1 MSGEEGSAATSEQTA
16 EGQQQQPEA
25 NDDGPCTVLVT
36 GASGYI
42 ATHLIQ
48 QLLKQGRF
56 RVRGT
61 IRNLSYSKIEPL
73 KKLVPDAKYPLELV
87 QADLKEAVDWVAA
100 VKGCSYVFHVASPF
114 PAKIPRDENTLIQ
127 PAVDGTLNVLRACS
141 DAGCVKRVVLTSSI
155 AAVSSGMNG
164 NGKSQQVY
172 SEQDW
177 SVEQNCSPYEKGKL
191 RAELAA
197 WTFVRSLEESRRF
210 ELAVVNP
217 GVVIGPLLTTTGGDA
232 SIQSILQLFIKPV
245 GVPNVNW
252 PLVDVRDVAAAH
264 IAAMEKKEAAGN
276 RCVLVVKN
284 ISYTKMADI
293 VFREFFPLG
302 YRTCTMPLPDFAMWL
317 AKWFDD
323 GVKWLYPALG
333 KHNQYNTDMMRN
345 VLGITPRS
353 VNETIIDTC
362 YSLIELG
369 MVKKTPQYIE
379 RQSRQPPS
387 EEPKEKGETEG
398 TPAQESKEEEPKE
411 EEPKEEEPKEE
422 EPKEEEPKEENPRR
436 RNPRRR
442 NPGGGTKEEEPK
454 EEEPKKKEP
463 KEEEEELKEKPKK
476 ELKEEPK
483 KKEPKKE
490 PKKEEP
496 KKEPKKEKPKKVEPK
511 KAEPKKVEPKK
522 EEPKNEPKKEPKKEP
537 KEEPKKEEPKEEP
550 KKEEPKKESKKEP
563 KEEELKEE
571 EPKKKEPKEEPKK
584 EPKEEPRKEEPRK
597 EEPRKEEPRK
607 EEPRKEE
614 PRKEEPRK
622 EEPRKEEPKKEEPK
636 KEEAKEERG
645 TQEGGAQ
652 KGGAQKGVQEGGTQ
666 EGGTQEGGA
675 QEDGAQDRGNIN

>member
-1 MSGEEGSAATSEQTA
+1 MSEEGASAATSEQTA
-16 EGQQQQPEA
+16 EGQQHQPKA

-61 IRNLSYSKIEPL
+61 VRNLSNESKIEPL

-164 NGKSQQVY
+164 NGNSEQVY

-177 SVEQNCSPYEKGKL
+177 SVEQNCSPYEKSKL

-197 WTFVRSLEESRRF
+197 WTFVRSLEESKRF

-217 GVVIGPLLTTTGGDA
+217 GVVIGPLLTTTGGDT
-232 SIQSILQLFIKPV
+232 SVQSILQLFIKSV
-245 GVPNVNW
+245 GVPNINW

-264 IAAMEKKEAAGN
+264 IAAMEKAEAAGN
-276 RCVLVVKN
+276 RCVLVGVN

-302 YRTCTMPLPDFAMWL
+302 YRTCTMHLPDFAMWF

-323 GVKWLYPALG
+323 GAKWLYPALG
-333 KHNQYNTDMMRN
+333 KHLQYNTDMMRN
-345 VLGITPRS
+345 VLGITPHP

-362 YSLIELG
+362 CSLIELG
-369 MVKKTPQYIE
+369 MVKKTPQYLE

-387 EEPKEKGETEG
+387 KEPKEKGETEG
-398 TPAQESKEEEPKE
+398 TPAKESKEEPK
-411 EEPKEEEPKEE
+411 
-422 EPKEEEPKEENPRR
+422 
-436 RNPRRR
+436 
-442 NPGGGTKEEEPK
+442 G
-454 EEEPKKKEP
+454 
-463 KEEEEELKEKPKK
+463 

-483 KKEPKKE
+483 KEEPK
-490 PKKEEP
+490 PKKEEL
-496 KKEPKKEKPKKVEPK
+496 KE
-511 KAEPKKVEPKK
+511 
-522 EEPKNEPKKEPKKEP
+522 EEPK
-537 KEEPKKEEPKEEP
+537 KEEPKKEEPKEEG
-550 KKEEPKKESKKEP
+550 P
-563 KEEELKEE
+563 KEEGPKEEGPKEEGPKEE
-571 EPKKKEPKEEPKK
+571 EPKKEGPKE
-584 EPKEEPRKEEPRK
+584 
-597 EEPRKEEPRK
+597 
-607 EEPRKEE
+607 
-614 PRKEEPRK
+614 
-622 EEPRKEEPKKEEPK
+622 EEPKKEEPK
-636 KEEAKEERG
+636 EEGPKEEEPKKEEPKEEEHKKEESS
-645 TQEGGAQ
+645 TEE
-652 KGGAQKGVQEGGTQ
+652 KPKN
-666 EGGTQEGGA
+666 
-675 QEDGAQDRGNIN
+675 D

>member
-1 MSGEEGSAATSEQTA
+1 MEPGEERPLPSSASRLVTSTCKSKSVVLYGRLNLQLNWFMPPYNCIYSKHYHCVKACVVNDAGMCQSDCAICNMLTRRRDASERYYIKSVGSGTEQTFRQKMSEGGASAATSEQTA
-16 EGQQQQPEA
+16 DSQQHKPKA

-61 IRNLSYSKIEPL
+61 VRNLSNESKIEPL

-164 NGKSQQVY
+164 NGNSEQVY

-177 SVEQNCSPYEKGKL
+177 SVEQNCSPYEKSKL

-197 WTFVRSLEESRRF
+197 WTFVRSLEESKRL

-217 GVVIGPLLTTTGGDA
+217 GVVIGPLLTTTGGDT
-232 SIQSILQLFIKPV
+232 SVQSILQLFIKSV

-264 IAAMEKKEAAGN
+264 IAAMEKAEAAGN
-276 RCVLVVKN
+276 RCVLVGEN

-302 YRTCTMPLPDFAMWL
+302 YRTCTMHLPDFAMWF

-323 GVKWLYPALG
+323 SAKWLYPALG
-333 KHNQYNTDMMRN
+333 KHLQYNTDMMRN
-345 VLGITPRS
+345 VLGITPHP

-362 YSLIELG
+362 CSLIELG

-379 RQSRQPPS
+379 RQTQPPT
-387 EEPKEKGETEG
+387 EEPNGQGETEG
-398 TPAQESKEEEPKE
+398 IPAKESKEEPK
-411 EEPKEEEPKEE
+411 
-422 EPKEEEPKEENPRR
+422 
-436 RNPRRR
+436 
-442 NPGGGTKEEEPK
+442 G
-454 EEEPKKKEP
+454 
-463 KEEEEELKEKPKK
+463 

-483 KKEPKKE
+483 KEEPKPKKEELKEEE
-490 PKKEEP
+490 PKKEELR
-496 KKEPKKEKPKKVEPK
+496 E
-511 KAEPKKVEPKK
+511 EPKK
-522 EEPKNEPKKEPKKEP
+522 EELKRRSQRRSSGRSPEEELREEPKKEELKEEEPKKEEL
-537 KEEPKKEEPKEEP
+537 KEEEPKKEEPKEEGPKEEDPKKEGPKEEVP
-550 KKEEPKKESKKEP
+550 KKEEPK
-563 KEEELKEE
+563 EEEH
-571 EPKKKEPKEEPKK
+571 
-584 EPKEEPRKEEPRK
+584 
-597 EEPRKEEPRK
+597 
-607 EEPRKEE
+607 
-614 PRKEEPRK
+614 
-622 EEPRKEEPKKEEPK
+622 KKEESSTEEKPK
-636 KEEAKEERG
+636 N
-645 TQEGGAQ
+645 
-652 KGGAQKGVQEGGTQ
+652 
-666 EGGTQEGGA
+666 
-675 QEDGAQDRGNIN
+675 D